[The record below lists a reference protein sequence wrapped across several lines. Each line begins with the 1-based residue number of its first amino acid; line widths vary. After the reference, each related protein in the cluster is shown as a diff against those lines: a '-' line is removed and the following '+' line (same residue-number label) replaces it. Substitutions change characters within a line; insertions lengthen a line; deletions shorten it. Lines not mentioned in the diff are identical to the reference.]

1 MANPPKKNKPL
12 PVAPPVPTIRKPFV
26 PQYYGPSNP
35 NYGKKLPEDALW
47 RTRREHYRWKPVD
60 DVPQLQIELL
70 EEQCKLWEY
79 TLDRHYAMKE
89 GRLDDMVKIAEAER
103 PIREKAR
110 CLQFLEGIARK
121 IIMWPKVAEDPRLI
135 ESEKQKSAA
144 DIMYWLT
151 YYCYTYDPRLPEIG
165 LTAKTAFVP
174 FEQQKVVLAS
184 MQSWYENRQN
194 GLIDKSR
201 EMGVS
206 WLAMAF
212 VTHQFQFGKGFSA
225 ILASEKEEKV
235 DIIGSMKPLF
245 GKIRYMI
252 YNQPEFMRPTSYEK
266 EGGPN
271 DNFRRLINPA
281 NGSEITGEAG
291 VNIGRS
297 GRCSVFILDEA
308 QEIEQPERV
317 DSALESVTNCR
328 IDIGTPNGM
337 NHFGKRRFSGKVLH
351 ETIHW
356 YQDPRKNPL
365 WREDKPNYT
374 CPWRLFI
381 EARTPDSVIIAQE
394 YDLDYNASVMGAI
407 IPSEW
412 VLAAVEWLDA
422 PEDGDK
428 VAGFDVAGGGKN
440 ESIYIERIGSVALRP
455 VVSSYKTTIEAAW
468 DAIDKG
474 EKDGIGAIN
483 YDGDGLG
490 ESLMG
495 LFTNSERRIAFK
507 VTDVH
512 GNARASE
519 RVAEGETKKGFEK
532 FRNKRAEVWWGLRKR
547 FEKAYE
553 HKKKL
558 RLYPAREMISIPN
571 DPVLITQLS
580 QPKQVLTPGG
590 KIGVEGKD
598 SMRTRGVDS
607 PDRADALAYAFW
619 DIDEGE
625 RLMSAF
631 NYTTQKQHYE
641 DFKIDIENWIGNQYV
656 SIVQT
661 PDMVTSAL
669 CCLWDNRPSQK
680 KLKIYGEFVEPS
692 AIPAELIEKIK
703 MKMSPDLLSIKEWI
717 GNDELFR
724 GILEGKQAIWN
735 LYRKAGVN
743 LRQNMTTDYRG
754 AIALTNIMFSKD
766 MVVVHKEVKG
776 LMMQLANWHNRKGQP
791 EENLGLAMCLCQLV
805 TRLKIKKEIQ
815 PETMKL
821 KAYNKADKV
830 SVI

>member
-1 MANPPKKNKPL
+1 MPVRSKQPPLAPPKPN
-12 PVAPPVPTIRKPFV
+12 IRKPFI
-26 PQYYGPSNP
+26 PQYYMPSNP
-35 NYGKKLPEDALW
+35 NYGKKLPEDSMF
-47 RTRREHYRWKPVD
+47 RVGREHFRWKPID
-60 DVPQLQIELL
+60 DIPQLQIEFL

-79 TLDRHYAMKE
+79 TLARHYAMKE
-89 GRLDDMVKIAEAER
+89 GKLDEMSKIAEAER

-110 CLQFLEGIARK
+110 CLQFLIGYARK
-121 IIMWPKVAEDPRLI
+121 HLMWAKVAEDPRLI
-135 ESEKQKSAA
+135 ASEKEKCAA
-144 DIMYWLT
+144 DIIYWLT

-165 LTAKTAFVP
+165 LIAKTAFIP
-174 FEQQKVVLAS
+174 FEKQKEVLAS

-206 WLAMAF
+206 WLAMGF

-245 GKIRYMI
+245 GKIRFLI
-252 YNQPEFMRPTSYEK
+252 YNQPEFMRPATFEK

-271 DNFRRLINPA
+271 DNFRRIINPA

-297 GRCSVFILDEA
+297 GRCSVFVLDEA

-337 NHFGKRRFSGKVLH
+337 NHFGKRRFSGKVLYD
-351 ETIHW
+351 TIHW
-356 YQDPRKNPL
+356 YEDPRKNPQ
-365 WREDKPNYT
+365 WRDGKPNYD
-374 CPWRLFI
+374 CPWRKFI
-381 EARTPDSVIIAQE
+381 EARTPDAVIIAQE
-394 YDLDYNASVMGAI
+394 YDLDYNASVMGSI

-412 VLAAVEWLDA
+412 VLAAVEWLDP
-422 PEDGDK
+422 PENGDA

-440 ESIYIERIGSVALRP
+440 ESVYIKRAASVALAP
-455 VVSSYKTTIEAAW
+455 VVSEYKTTIEAAW
-468 DAIDKG
+468 DAIEKG
-474 EKDGIGAIN
+474 EKDNIGALN

-495 LFTNSERRIAFK
+495 LFTTSDRKIAFR
-507 VTDVH
+507 VTDCH

-547 FEKAYE
+547 FEKTYE

-558 RLYPAREMISIPN
+558 RLYASRDMISIPN

-590 KIGVEGKD
+590 KIGVESKD
-598 SMRTRGVDS
+598 TMRSRGVES

-619 DIDEGE
+619 DIDDGE

-631 NYTTQKQHYE
+631 DYTAQKTHYE
-641 DFKIDIENWIGNQYV
+641 DFKIDVENWFGDQYV

-669 CCLWDNRPSQK
+669 CCLWDNRPSQR
-680 KLKIYGEFVEPS
+680 KLKIYGEFVEAS
-692 AIPAELIEKIK
+692 AIPSELIEKVR
-703 MKMSPDLLSIKEWI
+703 MRMNADVMHIKEWI

-724 GILEGKQAIWN
+724 GILEGKEAIWN
-735 LYRKAGVN
+735 LYRKSGVN
-743 LRQNMTTDYRG
+743 LRQNYTNDYRG

-766 MVVVHKEVKG
+766 MIIVHKEVKG
-776 LMMQLANWHNRKGQP
+776 LMMQLSNWHNKKGKP
-791 EENLGLAMCLCQLV
+791 EEDLGLAMCLCQLV

-815 PETMKL
+815 PEHLKMKEYGEGKKVR
-821 KAYNKADKV
+821 KA
-830 SVI
+830 